1 MQLFA
6 AVLLSLVL
14 SSCGGNNT
22 YSPTLTGGSG
32 PSAITITIVP
42 PTATVI
48 PLATKQFQA
57 IVTGTSNKAVTW
69 SISPT
74 GDQNGSATISPTG
87 LVTTNNGDGGFTIN
101 ATSQADPTKSATATL
116 TVAGSSAVIVTISPK
131 TANVFYGSSYTF
143 AATVTGNANTAVFWS
158 AFPGTITQQG
168 VYTAPNNGAN
178 RATATVTATSV
189 VDGNKSDSA
198 TVTLILG

>member
-48 PLATKQFQA
+48 PLATKQYQA

-69 SISPT
+69 SIAPT
-74 GDQNGSATISPTG
+74 GDQNGNATISPTG
-87 LVTTNNGDGGFTIN
+87 LVTTNNGDGGFTIT

-116 TVAGSSAVIVTISPK
+116 TVAGSSAIVVTISPK
-131 TANVFYGSSYTF
+131 TANVYYGSSYTF
-143 AATVTGNANTAVFWS
+143 SAGVTGNSNTAVYWS
-158 AFPGTITQQG
+158 AYPGTITQQG
-168 VYTAPNNGAN
+168 VYTPPNNGADG
-178 RATATVTATSV
+178 ATATVTATSLA
-189 VDGNKSDSA
+189 DGYKSDSA
-198 TVTLILG
+198 TVTLHLG